1 VRRWQLGL
9 GVGAAVTAITLLNT
23 ALRQAARYAAA
34 FDSFV
39 LIVVHTGVVQS
50 GWNGMEPL
58 KAGGWDNARLPDIIT
73 RGLAPGARNDAA
85 PEA

>member
-1 VRRWQLGL
+1 
-9 GVGAAVTAITLLNT
+9 
-23 ALRQAARYAAA
+23 
-34 FDSFV
+34 
-39 LIVVHTGVVQS
+39 
-50 GWNGMEPL
+50 MEPL